1 MTDGRTLSGEN
12 PALLRRINRSAV
24 LRALEAGTQQTV
36 AQLVTRVGL
45 SRRTVE
51 EALAELLTQGWAA
64 VESAADPSGPAPIDA
79 KGKENVRAARRAIG
93 RPARRFRFRPDAG
106 LVAGI
111 DLGASRIEC
120 LVTDLAGT
128 VLAEVA
134 ADARLDW
141 TARRRVNAARKLLD
155 EAVRQAP
162 APAPLLSLGV
172 GTTGI
177 VDAGRISLS
186 TALPDWTGFDVAG
199 ALRAAVACPVLVE
212 NDGNVAAIAE
222 HRTGAATDVRDVLLI
237 HAGRRITAGVVL
249 DGQLHRGRH
258 RRAGEVGTMPMLHW
272 DRILTDLAALDA
284 GATGPQRILR
294 AVARDLAVGVAAMAL
309 TIDPDTVVLG
319 GQLAAL
325 GPRFRTD
332 FEAALATHCPWEID
346 VRWSTLGGRG
356 VSLGAVRLALDDV
369 EARLHA
375 VDGVDELTPRALSTR
390 G

>member
-1 MTDGRTLSGEN
+1 MTDSRTLSGEN

-64 VESAADPSGPAPIDA
+64 VESATDP
-79 KGKENVRAARRAIG
+79 RAMG
-93 RPARRFRFRPDAG
+93 RPARLFRFRPDAG

-111 DLGASRIEC
+111 DLGAARIEC
-120 LVTDLAGT
+120 LVTDLSGT
-128 VLAEVA
+128 VLAEVGVEA
-134 ADARLDW
+134 ELDW
-141 TARRRVNAARKLLD
+141 TARRRLNATRKLLAK
-155 EAVRQAP
+155 AVQQAST
-162 APAPLLSLGV
+162 PAPLLGLGV

-186 TALPDWTGFDVAG
+186 TTLPDWTGFDVAG
-199 ALRAAVACPVLVE
+199 ALRAAVACPVLVD

-222 HRTGAATDVRDVLLI
+222 RWTGAATDVRDVLLI

-249 DGQLHRGRH
+249 DGRLHRGRH

-284 GATGPQRILR
+284 GTKGTQRILR

-309 TIDPDTVVLG
+309 TVDPDTVVLG

-375 VDGVDELTPRALSTR
+375 VGGTDEPTPAALSTR
-390 G
+390 QRLKSLIHQ